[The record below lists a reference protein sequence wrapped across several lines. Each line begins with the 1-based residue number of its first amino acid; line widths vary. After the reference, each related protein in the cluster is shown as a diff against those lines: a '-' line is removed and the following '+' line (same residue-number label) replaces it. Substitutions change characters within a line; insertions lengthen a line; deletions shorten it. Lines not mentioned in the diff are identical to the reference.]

1 MLLSATGDKLS
12 TRDRA
17 VLIKLCNDR
26 LAEAVDL
33 QLQCKH
39 AYWNTRDPNLI
50 SLRNLFDQVNE
61 AIEDYIDRIAE
72 RSVEIGGIANS
83 TEYAVATWSNL
94 LCDPDAIRCNHA
106 ETIVTSLAV
115 FGDRMR
121 QAVEISNQ
129 FSDLVS
135 ANIFTEISKGVE
147 GWRGKLAA
155 QGTG

>member
-1 MLLSATGDKLS
+1 MSATGDKLS
-12 TRDRA
+12 TSVRA

-26 LAEAVDL
+26 LADAVDL

-39 AYWNTRDPNLI
+39 AYWNTTDPNLM
-50 SLRNLFDQVNE
+50 SLRYLFGQVNE

-83 TEYAVATWSNL
+83 TEYVVATWSNL
-94 LCDPDAIRCNHA
+94 MCDPDAIRRNHA
-106 ETIVTSLAV
+106 ETIATSLAV
-115 FGDRMR
+115 FGDRVR
-121 QAVEISNQ
+121 QAIDISNE
-129 FSDLVS
+129 FSDRVS
-135 ANIFTEISKGVE
+135 GNIFTEISKAVE

>member
-1 MLLSATGDKLS
+1 MSATGDKLS
-12 TRDRA
+12 TSVRE

-83 TEYAVATWSNL
+83 TEYVVATWSNL

-106 ETIVTSLAV
+106 ETIATSLAV

-121 QAVEISNQ
+121 QAIYISNQ
-129 FSDLVS
+129 FSDWVS
-135 ANIFTEISKGVE
+135 ANIFTEISKGVDE
-147 GWRGKLAA
+147 WRGKLTA
-155 QGTG
+155 QRTG